1 MITEAEFKVS
11 EVVHQIDTRI
21 DYGPVAVDGK
31 LLVLPVRTI
40 LNTEV
45 VPNGD
50 SGVGKYTTR
59 RTLFTSEYKDY
70 QPAAAH

>member
-1 MITEAEFKVS
+1 MVLIGRTS
-11 EVVHQIDTRI
+11 
-21 DYGPVAVDGK
+21 
-31 LLVLPVRTI
+31 VLPVRTI
-40 LNTEV
+40 LKTEV

-70 QPAAAH
+70 QPAGAH